1 MRNKKKMFPHNLKK
15 QSSQEG
21 ATLIEVLVSILIL
34 SIGLLSIAALMLKG
48 LNANS
53 GAYYRTQATFNAYDM
68 SDRLRANRQ
77 NASDYNLT
85 LAGSAPT
92 GSGIAA
98 TEVADWLSLVGN
110 LPAGDGSIS
119 CGSDNRCIIVVQWN
133 NSKAGGE
140 EAEQVIVRTQI

>member
-1 MRNKKKMFPHNLKK
+1 MFPSNVKK
-15 QSSQEG
+15 LSNQDG
-21 ATLIEVLVSILIL
+21 ATLIEVLISILVL

-53 GAYYRTQATFNAYDM
+53 GAYYRTLATFNAYDM
-68 SDRLRANRQ
+68 TDRLRANRH

-85 LAGSAPT
+85 LAGSAPS
-92 GSGIAA
+92 GGGIAA

-119 CGSDNRCIIVVQWN
+119 CGSDNKCIIVVQWDN
-133 NSKAGGE
+133 TKAGGE
-140 EAEQVIVRTQI
+140 EEEQVVVSTQI